1 MNLSR
6 DDYDRAVRAMCA
18 PPRRPLLEWWRNWGE
33 ALTVALA
40 WGALVVAL
48 ANADA
53 AFGWLLGGA
62 R

>member
-18 PPRRPLLEWWRNWGE
+18 PPRRPLLEWWRHWGE
-33 ALTVALA
+33 ALAVALA

-53 AFGWLLGGA
+53 G

>member
-33 ALTVALA
+33 AL
-40 WGALVVAL
+40 VVAL
-48 ANADA
+48 AHADV